1 MWSDD
6 IFDDQMSISKT
17 KNKKQVGTIRYN
29 IIFSSDGLIRF
40 DVHDFSV
47 IP

>member
-29 IIFSSDGLIRF
+29 IIFSSDGFALMFMI
-40 DVHDFSV
+40 SV
-47 IP
+47 